1 VDLPEWVAIETLPH
15 LYREFR
21 AYRCEFN
28 DCTHTNEPGC
38 GVRQAVE
45 RGEIAKERYETYLFW
60 LDATRRREG
69 EEAPS

>member
-1 VDLPEWVAIETLPH
+1 MGRHRNFAPPLPRVSG
-15 LYREFR
+15 
-21 AYRCEFN
+21 YRCEFN
-28 DCTHTNEPGC
+28 DCTHANEPGC

>member
-1 VDLPEWVAIETLPH
+1 
-15 LYREFR
+15 
-21 AYRCEFN
+21 
-28 DCTHTNEPGC
+28 
-38 GVRQAVE
+38 VRQAVE